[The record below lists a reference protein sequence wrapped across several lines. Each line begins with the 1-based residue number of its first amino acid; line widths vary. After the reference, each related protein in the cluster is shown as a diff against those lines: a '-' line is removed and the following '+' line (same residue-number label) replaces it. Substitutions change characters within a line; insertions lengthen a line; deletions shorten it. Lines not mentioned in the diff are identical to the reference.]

1 MVNSSESGG
10 FIGRQRELEQL
21 AAAVTN
27 LGEGRGGTLLVAG
40 SSGMGASRLLDELE
54 ARFIDP
60 RGLPVT
66 RLRSDQLPAWR
77 GAPYRPVRVALEG
90 HLRTLA
96 PARVAALV
104 DPAAELLGPLFA
116 GIPGVPTVDP
126 RGADRSERRTERT
139 LEALRALLGRLASD
153 RPVALILEDLHEID
167 AATRHLVVFL
177 ARTAGHLPLLLI
189 GTYQPD
195 ALTRTHPFR
204 ETLDAIESGPRNVT
218 RVDVGPLGQT
228 EVGALIEAHEGERP
242 SAPLLLLVAERA
254 RGNPLIAEE
263 VLAARR
269 DLSGAS
275 LTAPLAQLILGRLGH
290 RSAECRSVLRALA
303 VAEGPLLP
311 GELAAVIDAYETGQG
326 RKPRR
331 SPGRNRSGSGMLD
344 GELAAG
350 LQEAIRECF
359 AVALPA
365 TPVRAASVSSA
376 ASPAATVPAAGSAIR
391 VRHQLVAG
399 ALAADLLP
407 DERRRMHAAV
417 ASALSTHP
425 AEAARHW
432 LAAYEPARARTAAL
446 QAAAVEESA
455 GASADALDHLE
466 LAIELAV
473 PAAQA
478 SDEASDPLDV
488 ALLRRAAEAALA
500 AGNPG
505 RAAALTEST
514 LGPAIPS
521 GDRVATATAWDRLGV
536 FRWETGDRE
545 GALAAH
551 ARALE
556 VLPRSETLERA
567 RVLATIG
574 QIRMLEGSFVEAER
588 LATQALALAGASGPA
603 GDAWLGHATCTLG
616 VVDGWLGRPESAI
629 ARLEHALAIAVRLQ
643 RLEDAFRARANLA
656 SILYIEGRR
665 EDAVR
670 VSEAGIAAAEAAGL
684 EAVHGNR
691 LRGGAVDSLF
701 MLGRWREARALAMHA
716 LEWAPAGIAFV
727 HAAVGFITVET
738 ELSAGED
745 ASRMLGRLL
754 VELELIADT
763 QFAVPTYQAAASLAL
778 WRGDPADARR
788 VADVAWDR
796 VRTTEDWVLAAP
808 TASTL
813 LGVAAE
819 VAEAARDRRDLGT
832 LAAIHARAEAVL
844 AEVERIVDRSGV
856 GANVFA
862 RREVD
867 AELATARSHLLRVNG
882 HDDPAAWSTVAE
894 RWTTIRRPYDI
905 ARARRRQAAAILA
918 AGKADGERRE
928 HRDEARE
935 PLVEAATIAA
945 SLPALPLLRAVADLA
960 VRARITLPDAALEVL
975 SASEADGQE
984 QAARAVPS
992 DLRLGRPHAAASPA
1006 ERQTAETFGLSVRE
1020 RGVLAEV
1027 VAGRTNREIGE
1038 RLYISEKTVGVHV
1051 GNILAKLGVSGR
1063 VEAATVALRLGLVDD
1078 LAADAKRPGRASP
1091 GLVRRGRG
1099 A

>member
-1 MVNSSESGG
+1 MVTGPGMGG

-21 AAAVTN
+21 AAAVAD
-27 LGEGRGGTLLVAG
+27 LGGGRGGTLLVAG
-40 SSGMGASRLLDELE
+40 PSGMGASRLLDELE
-54 ARFIDP
+54 SRIVERP
-60 RGLPVT
+60 GRPVT

-77 GAPYRPVRVALEG
+77 GDPYRPVRVALEG
-90 HLRTLA
+90 HLRTLT

-116 GIPGVPTVDP
+116 GIPGVPTVAP
-126 RGADRSERRTERT
+126 READRSERRTERT

-167 AATRHLVVFL
+167 AATRHLMVFL

-195 ALTRTHPFR
+195 ALTRAHPFR
-204 ETLDAIESGPRNVT
+204 ETLDAIESGPRGVT

-303 VAEGPLLP
+303 IAEGPLLP
-311 GELAAVIDAYETGQG
+311 GELAAVIDAYEAGQG

-331 SPGRNRSGSGMLD
+331 SPGRNRGGNGMLD
-344 GELAAG
+344 GELMAG
-350 LQEAIRECF
+350 LQEAIRERF

-365 TPVRAASVSSA
+365 ATSSA
-376 ASPAATVPAAGSAIR
+376 PTPPGTGSLVR

-407 DERRRMHAAV
+407 DERRRMRAAV
-417 ASALSTHP
+417 ASVLSTHP

-432 LAAYEPARARTAAL
+432 LAAYEPARARAAAL
-446 QAAAVEESA
+446 LAAEAEESA
-455 GASADALDHLE
+455 GASADALEHLE

-473 PAAQA
+473 PATHA
-478 SDEASDPLDV
+478 SDGGSDPLDV

-521 GDRVATATAWDRLGV
+521 GDRVATAAAWDRLGV

-551 ARALE
+551 TRALE
-556 VLPRSETLERA
+556 ILPRNETLERS

-574 QIRMLEGSFVEAER
+574 QIKMLEGSFLEAER
-588 LATQALALAGASGPA
+588 LASEALALAGASGPA
-603 GDAWLGHATCTLG
+603 GEAWLGHATCTLG
-616 VVDGWLGRPESAI
+616 VIDGWLGRPESAI
-629 ARLEHALAIAVRLQ
+629 ARLERALAIAVRLG

-738 ELSAGED
+738 ELSAGEE

-754 VELELIADT
+754 VELDLIADT

-788 VADVAWDR
+788 VADAAWDR

-808 TASTL
+808 TASTV

-832 LAAIHARAEAVL
+832 LAAIHARAGAVL
-844 AEVERIVDRSGV
+844 AEVEQIVDRSGV
-856 GANVFA
+856 GPNVFA

-882 HDDPAAWSTVAE
+882 QDDPAAWSTVAE
-894 RWTTIRRPYDI
+894 RWTTLRRPYDI

-935 PLVEAATIAA
+935 PLLEAATIAA

-960 VRARITLPDAALEVL
+960 ARARITLPDAALEVL
-975 SASEADGQE
+975 AASAAPVQE
-984 QAARAVPS
+984 QAARTVPS
-992 DLRLGRPHAAASPA
+992 DLRMGRPFPVAPPP

-1091 GLVRRGRG
+1091 GLIRRGRG

>member
-1 MVNSSESGG
+1 MVNSSGSGG

-54 ARFIDP
+54 ARVIDP

-350 LQEAIRECF
+350 LQEAIRERF

-365 TPVRAASVSSA
+365 TPARAASVSSA
-376 ASPAATVPAAGSAIR
+376 ASPAATATAAGSAIR

-446 QAAAVEESA
+446 LAAEAEESA
-455 GASADALDHLE
+455 GASADALEHLE

-473 PAAQA
+473 PATHG
-478 SDEASDPLDV
+478 SDDASDPLDV
-488 ALLRRAAEAALA
+488 ALLRRASEAALA

-521 GDRVATATAWDRLGV
+521 GDRVATAAAWDRLGV

-556 VLPRSETLERA
+556 ILPRSETLERA

-588 LATQALALAGASGPA
+588 LATEALALAGASGPA
-603 GDAWLGHATCTLG
+603 GEAWLGHATCTLG
-616 VVDGWLGRPESAI
+616 VIDGWLGRPESAI
-629 ARLEHALAIAVRLQ
+629 ARLEQALAIADAARAAGGRIPGAREPRLDPVHRGPARGRGP
-643 RLEDAFRARANLA
+643 RLGGGDRRGGGSRPGGRARQPPARRGGGLA
-656 SILYIEGRR
+656 VHARAVARGASPGHARARMGARRHRVRACGGWVHHGRDGTLGGRGR
-665 EDAVR
+665 EPDARPPARGARSHRRHAVR
-670 VSEAGIAAAEAAGL
+670 RAHLPGRGIP
-684 EAVHGNR
+684 
-691 LRGGAVDSLF
+691 
-701 MLGRWREARALAMHA
+701 RALAGRPGRR
-716 LEWAPAGIAFV
+716 APRG
-727 HAAVGFITVET
+727 GRG
-738 ELSAGED
+738 LG
-745 ASRMLGRLL
+745 SRTDDRGLG
-754 VELELIADT
+754 A
-763 QFAVPTYQAAASLAL
+763 
-778 WRGDPADARR
+778 RGARPPAQ
-788 VADVAWDR
+788 
-796 VRTTEDWVLAAP
+796 
-808 TASTL
+808 L

-832 LAAIHARAEAVL
+832 LAAIRARAE
-844 AEVERIVDRSGV
+844 
-856 GANVFA
+856 
-862 RREVD
+862 
-867 AELATARSHLLRVNG
+867 
-882 HDDPAAWSTVAE
+882 
-894 RWTTIRRPYDI
+894 RRP
-905 ARARRRQAAAILA
+905 
-918 AGKADGERRE
+918 
-928 HRDEARE
+928 
-935 PLVEAATIAA
+935 
-945 SLPALPLLRAVADLA
+945 
-960 VRARITLPDAALEVL
+960 
-975 SASEADGQE
+975 
-984 QAARAVPS
+984 
-992 DLRLGRPHAAASPA
+992 
-1006 ERQTAETFGLSVRE
+1006 
-1020 RGVLAEV
+1020 
-1027 VAGRTNREIGE
+1027 
-1038 RLYISEKTVGVHV
+1038 
-1051 GNILAKLGVSGR
+1051 
-1063 VEAATVALRLGLVDD
+1063 
-1078 LAADAKRPGRASP
+1078 
-1091 GLVRRGRG
+1091 RRGRTDRRTFRR
-1099 A
+1099 

>member
-1 MVNSSESGG
+1 MVTGPRLGG
-10 FIGRQRELEQL
+10 LIGRQRELEQL
-21 AAAVTN
+21 AAAVAS

-54 ARFIDP
+54 TRVIVGL
-60 RGLPVT
+60 GLPVT
-66 RLRSDQLPAWR
+66 LLRSDQLPAWR
-77 GAPYRPVRVALEG
+77 GDPYGPVRVALER
-90 HLRTLA
+90 HLRTLT

-116 GIPGVPTVDP
+116 GIPGVPAVDP
-126 RGADRSERRTERT
+126 RAADRSERRTERT

-167 AATRHLVVFL
+167 AATRHLMVFL

-204 ETLDAIESGPRNVT
+204 ETLEAIESGPRGVT
-218 RVDVGPLGQT
+218 RVDVEPFSQT
-228 EVGALIEAHEGERP
+228 EMGALIEAHEGERP
-242 SAPLLLLVAERA
+242 SAPLLLLVAERS

-303 VAEGPLLP
+303 IAEGPLLP
-311 GELAAVIDAYETGQG
+311 GELAAVVAAYEAG
-326 RKPRR
+326 RGRQPRR
-331 SPGRNRSGSGMLD
+331 SSGRGPGENGQLD
-344 GELAAG
+344 SELAAG
-350 LQEAIRECF
+350 LQEAIRERF
-359 AVALPA
+359 VAALPTA
-365 TPVRAASVSSA
+365 TASVA
-376 ASPAATVPAAGSAIR
+376 TAPGMGSPVR

-407 DERRRMHAAV
+407 DERRRMRAAV

-432 LAAYEPARARTAAL
+432 LAAYEPARARAAAL
-446 QAAAVEESA
+446 QAAGVEESA

-473 PAAQA
+473 PAAQTTDDP
-478 SDEASDPLDV
+478 SSPLDV
-488 ALLRRAAEAALA
+488 VLLRRAAEAALA

-514 LGPAIPS
+514 LGPGVPS
-521 GDRVATATAWDRLGV
+521 GNRVATASAWDRLGV

-556 VLPRSETLERA
+556 ILPRDETLERA

-574 QIRMLEGSFVEAER
+574 QIKMLEGSFIEAER
-588 LATQALALAGASGPA
+588 LATEAVALAGASGPD

-629 ARLEHALAIAVRLQ
+629 ARLERALAIAVRLG

-701 MLGRWREARALAMHA
+701 MLGRWREARALAIHA

-738 ELSAGED
+738 ELSAGEE

-788 VADVAWDR
+788 VADGAWDR
-796 VRTTEDWVLAAP
+796 VRTTEDWVLAAS
-808 TASTL
+808 TASTV

-832 LAAIHARAEAVL
+832 LAAMHVRAGAVL
-844 AEVERIVDRSGV
+844 AEAERMVDRSGV
-856 GANVFA
+856 GPDVFA

-882 HDDPAAWSTVAE
+882 QDDPAAWSTVAE
-894 RWTTIRRPYDI
+894 RWTTLGRPYDI

-928 HRDEARE
+928 HREEARE

-945 SLPALPLLRAVADLA
+945 SLPALPLLRALADLA
-960 VRARITLPDAALEVL
+960 TRARITLPDAALEVL
-975 SASEADGQE
+975 AAAAADGHE
-984 QAARAVPS
+984 QVTETVASDARV
-992 DLRLGRPHAAASPA
+992 GRPRPAAYPL

-1091 GLVRRGRG
+1091 GLIRRGRG

>member
-1 MVNSSESGG
+1 MVTGPGMGG
-10 FIGRQRELEQL
+10 FIGRQRELGQL
-21 AAAVTN
+21 VAAVTN
-27 LGEGRGGTLLVAG
+27 LAEGRGGTLLVTG

-54 ARFIDP
+54 SRIVESP
-60 RGLPVT
+60 GRPVL

-77 GAPYRPVRVALEG
+77 GDPYRPVRVALEG

-116 GIPGVPTVDP
+116 GIPGVPTVAP
-126 RGADRSERRTERT
+126 READRSERRTERT

-167 AATRHLVVFL
+167 AATRHLMVFL
-177 ARTAGHLPLLLI
+177 SRTAGHLPLLLI

-204 ETLDAIESGPRNVT
+204 ETLEAIESGPRGVT
-218 RVDVGPLGQT
+218 RVDVEPLGQT

-303 VAEGPLLP
+303 IAEGPLLP
-311 GELAAVIDAYETGQG
+311 GELAAVIDAYEAG
-326 RKPRR
+326 RRRGPRR
-331 SPGRNRSGSGMLD
+331 SPGRNRGGNGTLD

-350 LQEAIRECF
+350 LQEAIREQF
-359 AVALPA
+359 AIALPA
-365 TPVRAASVSSA
+365 AAASTA
-376 ASPAATVPAAGSAIR
+376 TPPGTGSPVR

-407 DERRRMHAAV
+407 DGRRRMRAAV
-417 ASALSTHP
+417 AGALSTHP

-446 QAAAVEESA
+446 LAAEAEESA
-455 GASADALDHLE
+455 GASADALEHLE

-473 PAAQA
+473 PATHG
-478 SDEASDPLDV
+478 SDDASDPLDV
-488 ALLRRAAEAALA
+488 ALLRRASEAALA

-521 GDRVATATAWDRLGV
+521 GDRVATAAAWDRLGV

-556 VLPRSETLERA
+556 ILPRSETLERA
-567 RVLATIG
+567 RVLATLG
-574 QIRMLEGSFVEAER
+574 QIRMLEGSFLEAER
-588 LATQALALAGASGPA
+588 LASEALALAGASGPA
-603 GDAWLGHATCTLG
+603 GEAWLGHATCTLG
-616 VVDGWLGRPESAI
+616 VIDGWLGRPESAI
-629 ARLEHALAIAVRLQ
+629 ARLEQALAIAIRLG

-701 MLGRWREARALAMHA
+701 MLGRWREARALAMRA

-754 VELELIADT
+754 VELDLIADT

-788 VADVAWDR
+788 VADAAWDR
-796 VRTTEDWVLAAP
+796 VRTTEDWVLAAS
-808 TASTL
+808 TASTV

-832 LAAIHARAEAVL
+832 LAAIRARAGAVL
-844 AEVERIVDRSGV
+844 TEVEQIVDRSGV
-856 GANVFA
+856 GPNVFA

-882 HDDPAAWSTVAE
+882 QDEPAAWSTVAE
-894 RWTTIRRPYDI
+894 RWTTLRRPYDT

-918 AGKADGERRE
+918 AGAADGERRE

-935 PLVEAATIAA
+935 PLLEAATIAA

-960 VRARITLPDAALEVL
+960 ARARIPLPDAALEVL
-975 SASEADGQE
+975 AASAAPGQE
-984 QAARAVPS
+984 QAPRTVPS
-992 DLRLGRPHAAASPA
+992 DLRTGRPFPVASSA

-1051 GNILAKLGVSGR
+1051 GNILAKLRVSGR

>member
-1 MVNSSESGG
+1 MVTGPGMGG

-21 AAAVTN
+21 AAAVAD
-27 LGEGRGGTLLVAG
+27 LGGGRGGTLLVAG
-40 SSGMGASRLLDELE
+40 PSGMGASRLLDELE
-54 ARFIDP
+54 SRIVERP
-60 RGLPVT
+60 GRPVT

-77 GAPYRPVRVALEG
+77 GDPYRPVRVALEG
-90 HLRTLA
+90 HLRTLT

-116 GIPGVPTVDP
+116 GIPGVPTVAP
-126 RGADRSERRTERT
+126 READRSERRTERT

-167 AATRHLVVFL
+167 AATRHLMVFL

-195 ALTRTHPFR
+195 ALTRAHPFR
-204 ETLDAIESGPRNVT
+204 ETLDAIESGPRGVT

-303 VAEGPLLP
+303 IAEGPLLP
-311 GELAAVIDAYETGQG
+311 GELAAVIDAYEAGQG

-331 SPGRNRSGSGMLD
+331 SPGRNRGGNGMLD
-344 GELAAG
+344 GELMAG
-350 LQEAIRECF
+350 LQEAIRERF

-365 TPVRAASVSSA
+365 ATSSA
-376 ASPAATVPAAGSAIR
+376 PTPPGTGSLVR

-407 DERRRMHAAV
+407 DERRRMRAAV
-417 ASALSTHP
+417 ASVLSTHP

-432 LAAYEPARARTAAL
+432 LAAYEPARARAAAL
-446 QAAAVEESA
+446 LAAEAEESA
-455 GASADALDHLE
+455 GASADALEHLE

-473 PAAQA
+473 PATHA
-478 SDEASDPLDV
+478 SDGGSDPLDV

-521 GDRVATATAWDRLGV
+521 GDRVATAAAWDRLGV

-551 ARALE
+551 TRALE
-556 VLPRSETLERA
+556 ILPRNETLERS

-574 QIRMLEGSFVEAER
+574 QIKMLEGSFLEAER
-588 LATQALALAGASGPA
+588 LASEALALAGASGPA
-603 GDAWLGHATCTLG
+603 GEAWLGHATCTLG
-616 VVDGWLGRPESAI
+616 VIDGWLGRPESAI
-629 ARLEHALAIAVRLQ
+629 ARLERALAIAVRLG

-738 ELSAGED
+738 ELSAGEE

-754 VELELIADT
+754 VELDLIADT

-788 VADVAWDR
+788 VADAAWDR

-808 TASTL
+808 TASTV

-832 LAAIHARAEAVL
+832 LAAIHARAGAVL
-844 AEVERIVDRSGV
+844 AEVEQIVDRSGV
-856 GANVFA
+856 GPNVFA

-882 HDDPAAWSTVAE
+882 QDDPAAWSTVAE
-894 RWTTIRRPYDI
+894 RWTTLRRPYDI

-935 PLVEAATIAA
+935 PLLEAATIAA

-960 VRARITLPDAALEVL
+960 ARARITLPDAALEVL
-975 SASEADGQE
+975 AASAAPVQE
-984 QAARAVPS
+984 QAPRTVPS
-992 DLRLGRPHAAASPA
+992 DLRMGRPFPVAPPP

-1091 GLVRRGRG
+1091 GLIRRGRG